1 MLEPDVELTEVVRR
15 ELPLPRRHRIR
26 VRPVDGASGM
36 RALADG
42 SADLVVVDAYAQ
54 GRIPAELTTVGFL
67 TEVRRVLRPD
77 GVLLLNVADEP
88 RRRFLGRVL
97 ATLPAAGYADRLV
110 LATSEVLR
118 GRRFGNSVVVAS
130 VIAAERREPFGV
142 ASRGC
147 RSPPGSGTP
156 ASWTGSSQE
165 RVR

>member
-1 MLEPDVELTEVVRR
+1 MQLTEVVRR

-36 RALADG
+36 RALADR

-67 TEVRRVLRPD
+67 EVRRVLRPD

-97 ATLPAAGYADRLV
+97 TTLPAAGYADRLV

-130 VIAAERREPFGV
+130 SSPLNVAAIRRGV
-142 ASRGC
+142 ARMPFPAGV
-147 RSPPGSGTP
+147 RTP
-156 ASWTGSSQE
+156 ESWTGSSPG

>member
-1 MLEPDVELTEVVRR
+1 
-15 ELPLPRRHRIR
+15 
-26 VRPVDGASGM
+26 M

-54 GRIPAELTTVGFL
+54 GRIPADLTTVGFL
-67 TEVRRVLRPD
+67 TDVRRVLRPD

-97 ATLPAAGYADRLV
+97 ATVTAAGYADRLV

-118 GRRFGNSVVVAS
+118 GAGSATPWSSRAQRRWTS
-130 VIAAERREPFGV
+130 RPFGV

-156 ASWTGSSQE
+156 PRWTGWSQE